1 MRRELLAVAVGGA
14 AGALARW
21 SLSGLAPE
29 DQGFPWATL
38 AINVAGCFALAL
50 LPALPAVRDRALLL
64 VALGPGLLGGF
75 TTLSA
80 YAEEARAL
88 IADGHAGLAAAY
100 VVGTLGAC
108 LLAVSLAVSLAAAFT
123 SGPGARR
130 SR

>member
-1 MRRELLAVAVGGA
+1 MAVAAGGA
-14 AGALARW
+14 VGALARW

-29 DQGFPWATL
+29 DQLFPWVTL
-38 AINVAGCFALAL
+38 AINVVGCFALAL
-50 LPALPAVRDRALLL
+50 LPTLPAVRARALLV

-88 IADGHAGLAAAY
+88 VAGGQVALSAAY

-108 LLAVSLAVSLAAAFT
+108 LLAVAAA
-123 SGPGARR
+123 SALAARR

>member
-14 AGALARW
+14 VGALARW
-21 SLSGLAPE
+21 SLSGLGPD
-29 DQGFPWATL
+29 DQVFPWATL

-88 IADGHAGLAAAY
+88 VADGHPGLAAAY

-108 LLAVSLAVSLAAAFT
+108 LLAVSLADAVT

>member
-1 MRRELLAVAVGGA
+1 MRRELLAVAIGGA
-14 AGALARW
+14 VGALARW

-29 DQGFPWATL
+29 DQVFPWATL

-88 IADGHAGLAAAY
+88 VADGHTGLAAAY

-108 LLAVSLAVSLAAAFT
+108 LLAVALAAALT
-123 SGPGARR
+123 SDPGAWR

>member
-1 MRRELLAVAVGGA
+1 MRRELLAVAAGGA
-14 AGALARW
+14 VGATARW
-21 SLSGLAPE
+21 SLSGLAPD
-29 DQGFPWATL
+29 DQLFPWVTL

-50 LPALPAVRDRALLL
+50 LPTLPAVRDRALLV

-88 IADGHAGLAAAY
+88 VADGHAGLAAAY

-108 LLAVSLAVSLAAAFT
+108 LLAVATASALT
-123 SGPGARR
+123 SGPGPRR